1 MPEGL
6 PPSVPCPPLS
16 APLRVQPAHP
26 GLFSPV
32 GFLFALSDPRS
43 PLAPGISQCT
53 LGPQGVINPSQ
64 QPLHY
69 SPGAI
74 YLSGL
79 LRGRSPHPPTS
90 ALRTLGRL
98 SPVRS
103 SGMVLSSCFRPCFS
117 PDSLRLTLRGSAE
130 ASVLPGE
137 TAASHQPFL
146 PVGTAVTFPPSQPP
160 ALVEMADL
168 HCLWLARLKED
179 RGSVCPSGPCSP
191 GPSTVPSAEQTL
203 VDVG

>member
-16 APLRVQPAHP
+16 APPCVQPARP

-79 LRGRSPHPPTS
+79 LRGWSPHPPTS

-98 SPVRS
+98 SPVRF

-137 TAASHQPFL
+137 TAGFSP
-146 PVGTAVTFPPSQPP
+146 AVSPSWYCCDFPPIAAPH
-160 ALVEMADL
+160 LCRD
-168 HCLWLARLKED
+168 
-179 RGSVCPSGPCSP
+179 G
-191 GPSTVPSAEQTL
+191 
-203 VDVG
+203 